1 MKWESRAAMSGSIW
15 SIARKELSTWFSS
28 PAAFIFLGA
37 FSAVCLFLFFWVEQF
52 FARNIVDARPL
63 FEWMPVLLIF
73 LSAAL
78 TMKMWSEERRMETL
92 EFLFTMPV
100 KTLHLVLGKFLA
112 CLGLVA
118 VALALT
124 LGIPL
129 TVSFMGPL
137 DWGPVLGAYTASLLL
152 AAAYCSIGLYVSS
165 RNENQIASLILT
177 TLIGFAF
184 YLVGA
189 QTLSGLVG
197 VRWAEYLGLAA
208 TGVRFESITRGI
220 LDLRD
225 VYYYVSIVGVFV
237 TLNVFSLERLRW
249 SREGQRPRHR
259 AWQAVTALV
268 ALNFLLANVWLHRGV
283 TARADLTE
291 GRDYS
296 ISEATRDIIAQLQ
309 EPLLIRGYFSARTHP
324 LLAPLAPRIRDTIRE
339 IESISGG
346 RVRAEFVDPREDPD
360 IEEEANQRYDIRPIP
375 LRTEDRYQ
383 TSLVNSYFD
392 VLVQYGDKHEVLR
405 FSDLIEVRGGRTR
418 TEVRLR
424 NLEYDLARTVKKVLY
439 GFQDIESLFAGIE
452 RAVEFEGFIS
462 SEEKLPRSMAVFR
475 TELVGALD
483 ALRRE
488 SGGKFRY
495 GIVDPEAE
503 GGDVAK
509 QVADR
514 YGFRPMAAG
523 PFDPKRFYFYMVLK
537 NDGAT
542 VQAPLPREL
551 NGEAARRSLE
561 SALRRF
567 APGFIK
573 TVGFHEPPPQ
583 PLPQGR
589 APQAGQFRFLQ
600 QKLRE
605 NYNLV
610 EVDLK
615 SGLAPENVDLL
626 LLAAPEGLEPKQRFA
641 VDQFLMKGGSVVL
654 LSSPYRVTRT
664 QDGLSASRHT
674 SGLEPLLEHYG
685 ATLRKT
691 LVLDPQNEPFP
702 VQVNRRAGGFTVREL
717 QFVPYPYFV
726 DVRGRGL
733 NRDNPITARLPQLTM
748 SWASPLSLPD
758 EEDGV
763 TRVVPLLASSDA
775 SWTSSSPKVHPD
787 FEVHPKLGFEREGQ
801 PEGHV
806 LAAVVEGVFRSYYA
820 DKESPLLAGDD
831 GEAESPPE
839 SGEAEG
845 AADGE
850 DAPVVTGMIE
860 KSPESAR
867 IILVGSNE
875 AFTDQTLQL
884 SRAAANDRFV
894 NSLQFLENAVDWA
907 LEDRALLSI
916 RSRAHFARTLAPM
929 TREQKAFWE
938 YLNYGLVLLG
948 LLLIYGAHRYHLRGL
963 RDRYEGMLAA

>member
-1 MKWESRAAMSGSIW
+1 MSSSVW
-15 SIARKELSTWFSS
+15 SIARKELSTYFSS

-78 TMKMWSEERRMETL
+78 TMRMWSEERRMETL

-118 VALALT
+118 AALALT
-124 LGIPL
+124 VGVPV
-129 TVSFMGPL
+129 TVSFMGDL

-165 RNENQIASLILT
+165 RNESQIASLILT
-177 TLIGFAF
+177 TLAGFAF
-184 YLVGA
+184 YLVGSH
-189 QTLSGLVG
+189 TLSGLVG

-208 TGVRFESITRGI
+208 TGVRFESITRGV

-225 VYYYVSIVGVFV
+225 VYYYLSIVGAFV

-259 AWQAVTALV
+259 AWRAVTALV
-268 ALNFLLANVWLHRGV
+268 VLNFVLANFWLHRGV
-283 TARADLTE
+283 AARADLTE

-296 ISEATRDIIAQLQ
+296 ISEATRDLIAQLQ

-339 IESISGG
+339 IETVSGG
-346 RVRAEFVDPREDPD
+346 RVRAEFMDPREDPGV
-360 IEEEANQRYDIRPIP
+360 EEEANQRYDIRPIP

-392 VLVQYGDKHEVLR
+392 LLIQYGDKHEVLR
-405 FSDLIEVRGGRTR
+405 FPDLIEVKGGRSG

-424 NLEYDLARTVKKVLY
+424 NLEYDLARSIKRVLY
-439 GFQDIESLFAGIE
+439 GFQDIGALFAGIE

-462 SEEKLPRSMAVFR
+462 SDEKLPRSMAAFR
-475 TELVGALD
+475 TELANSLD
-483 ALRRE
+483 ALREE

-495 GIVDPEAE
+495 AIVDPEA
-503 GGDVAK
+503 GGGEVAR
-509 QVADR
+509 QLADR

-523 PFDPKRFYFYMVLK
+523 PFDPKRFYFYMVMK
-537 NDGAT
+537 SNGST
-542 VQAPLPREL
+542 VQVPLPGKL
-551 NGEAARRSLE
+551 TGEAARRSLE
-561 SALRRF
+561 AALRRF

-573 TVGFHEPPPQ
+573 TIGFHGPTPQPPQ
-583 PLPQGR
+583 RG
-589 APQAGQFRFLQ
+589 APQPRQFRFLE

-605 NYNLV
+605 NYHLA

-615 SGLAPENVDLL
+615 SGLAPEDVDLL

-654 LSSPYRVTRT
+654 LTSPYTVTRT
-664 QDGLSASRHT
+664 QAGLAAARHT

-685 ATLRKT
+685 AALRKT

-702 VQVNRRAGGFTVREL
+702 VHVNRRAGAFTVREL

-726 DVRGRGL
+726 DVRGQGL
-733 NRDNPITARLPQLTM
+733 NRDNPITARLPQLTL
-748 SWASPLSLPD
+748 SWASPLSLP
-758 EEDGV
+758 EEEAGAI
-763 TRVVPLLASSDA
+763 RVIPLLSSSGA
-775 SWTSSSPKVHPD
+775 SWTSNSLKVHPD
-787 FEVHPKLGFEREGQ
+787 FKLHPKLGFEREGQ

-820 DKESPLLAGDD
+820 DKESPLLARDD
-831 GEAESPPE
+831 GEGEEPPAEK
-839 SGEAEG
+839 EAEG
-845 AADGE
+845 AAAAGE

-894 NSLQFLENAVDWA
+894 NSLQFLENVVDWS

-938 YLNYGLVLLG
+938 YLNYGVVLLG
-948 LLLIYGAHRYHLRGL
+948 LFLIYGAHRYCLRRL
-963 RDRYEGMLAA
+963 QERYEGMLAA

>member
-1 MKWESRAAMSGSIW
+1 MSSSVW
-15 SIARKELSTWFSS
+15 SIARKELSTYFSS

-63 FEWMPVLLIF
+63 FEWMPILLVF

-78 TMKMWSEERRMETL
+78 TMRMWSEERRMETL

-124 LGIPL
+124 AGVPV
-129 TVSFMGPL
+129 TVSFMGDL

-165 RNENQIASLILT
+165 RNESQIASLILT
-177 TLIGFAF
+177 TLAGFAF

-189 QTLSGLVG
+189 HTLSGLVG

-208 TGVRFESITRGI
+208 TGVRFESITRGV

-225 VYYYVSIVGVFV
+225 VYYYLSIVGVFV

-259 AWQAVTALV
+259 AWRAVTALV
-268 ALNFLLANVWLHRGV
+268 ALNFVLANFWLHRV
-283 TARADLTE
+283 VAARADLTE

-296 ISEATRDIIAQLQ
+296 ISEATRDLIAQLQ

-324 LLAPLAPRIRDTIRE
+324 LLAPLAPRIRDTVRE
-339 IESISGG
+339 IETVSGG

-360 IEEEANQRYDIRPIP
+360 VEEEANQRYDIRPIP

-392 VLVQYGDKHEVLR
+392 LLIQYGDKHEVLR
-405 FSDLIEVRGGRTR
+405 FPDLIEVKGGRSG

-424 NLEYDLARTVKKVLY
+424 NLEYDLARSIKRVLY
-439 GFQDIESLFAGIE
+439 GFQDIGALFAGIE

-462 SEEKLPRSMAVFR
+462 SEEKLPGSMAAFR
-475 TELVGALD
+475 TELAGSLD
-483 ALRRE
+483 ALREE

-495 GIVDPEAE
+495 AIVDPEA
-503 GGDVAK
+503 GGGEVAR
-509 QVADR
+509 QLADR

-523 PFDPKRFYFYMVLK
+523 PFDPKRFYFYMVMK
-537 NDGAT
+537 SNGST
-542 VQAPLPREL
+542 VQVPLPGKL
-551 NGEAARRSLE
+551 TGEAARRSIE
-561 SALRRF
+561 AALRRF

-573 TVGFHEPPPQ
+573 TIGFHGPPPQ
-583 PLPQGR
+583 PPRRG
-589 APQAGQFRFLQ
+589 APQARQFRFLE

-605 NYNLV
+605 NYHLV
-610 EVDLK
+610 GADLK
-615 SGLAPENVDLL
+615 SGLAPEDVDLL

-654 LSSPYRVTRT
+654 LTSPYTVRRT
-664 QDGLSASRHT
+664 EAGLAAARHV

-685 ATLRKT
+685 VALRKT

-702 VQVNRRAGGFTVREL
+702 VHVNRRAGAFTVREL

-726 DVRGRGL
+726 DVRGQGL
-733 NRDNPITARLPQLTM
+733 NRDNPITARLPQLTL

-758 EEDGV
+758 EEVGA
-763 TRVVPLLASSDA
+763 TRAVPLLSSSDA
-775 SWTSSSPKVHPD
+775 SWTSGSLKVHPD
-787 FEVHPKLGFEREGQ
+787 FKLHPKLGFEREGQ

-820 DKESPLLAGDD
+820 DKESPLLARDD
-831 GEAESPPE
+831 GEEGEQPPAEQE
-839 SGEAEG
+839 TEG
-845 AADGE
+845 AAPAGE

-860 KSPESAR
+860 RSPESAR

-894 NSLQFLENAVDWA
+894 NSLQFLENVVDWS

-916 RSRAHFARTLAPM
+916 RSRAHFARTLVPM

-938 YLNYGLVLLG
+938 YLNYGVVLLG
-948 LLLIYGAHRYHLRGL
+948 LFLIYGAHRYRLRRL
-963 RDRYEGMLAA
+963 QERYEGMLAA

>member
-1 MKWESRAAMSGSIW
+1 MSSSVW
-15 SIARKELSTWFSS
+15 SIARKELSTYFSS

-78 TMKMWSEERRMETL
+78 TMRMWSEERRMETL

-118 VALALT
+118 AALALT
-124 LGIPL
+124 VGVPV
-129 TVSFMGPL
+129 TVSFMGDL

-165 RNENQIASLILT
+165 RNESQIASLILT
-177 TLIGFAF
+177 TLAGFAF
-184 YLVGA
+184 YLVGSH
-189 QTLSGLVG
+189 TLSGLVG

-208 TGVRFESITRGI
+208 TGVRFESITRGV

-225 VYYYVSIVGVFV
+225 VYYYLSIVGAFV

-249 SREGQRPRHR
+249 SKEGQRPRHR
-259 AWQAVTALV
+259 AWRTVTALV
-268 ALNFLLANVWLHRGV
+268 VLNFVLANFWLHRGV
-283 TARADLTE
+283 AARADLTE

-296 ISEATRDIIAQLQ
+296 ISEATRDLIAQLQ

-324 LLAPLAPRIRDTIRE
+324 LLAPLAPRIRDTVRE
-339 IESISGG
+339 IETVSGG

-360 IEEEANQRYDIRPIP
+360 VEEEANQRYDIRPIP

-392 VLVQYGDKHEVLR
+392 LLIQYGDKHEVLR
-405 FSDLIEVRGGRTR
+405 FPDLIEVKGGRSG

-424 NLEYDLARTVKKVLY
+424 NLEYDLARSIKRVLY
-439 GFQDIESLFAGIE
+439 GFQDIGALFAGIE

-462 SEEKLPRSMAVFR
+462 SDEKLPGSMAAFR
-475 TELVGALD
+475 TELASSLD
-483 ALRRE
+483 ALREE

-495 GIVDPEAE
+495 AIVDPEA
-503 GGDVAK
+503 GGGEVAR
-509 QVADR
+509 QLADR

-523 PFDPKRFYFYMVLK
+523 PFDPKRFYFYMVMK
-537 NDGAT
+537 SNGST
-542 VQAPLPREL
+542 VQVPLPGKL
-551 NGEAARRSLE
+551 TGEAARRSLE
-561 SALRRF
+561 AALRRF

-573 TVGFHEPPPQ
+573 TIGFHGPRPQPPQ
-583 PLPQGR
+583 RG
-589 APQAGQFRFLQ
+589 APQPRQFRFLE

-605 NYNLV
+605 NYHLV

-615 SGLAPENVDLL
+615 SGLAPEDVDLL

-654 LSSPYRVTRT
+654 LSSPYTVTRT
-664 QDGLSASRHT
+664 QAGLAAARHT

-685 ATLRKT
+685 AALRKT

-702 VQVNRRAGGFTVREL
+702 VHVNRRAGGFTVREL

-726 DVRGRGL
+726 DVRGQGL
-733 NRDNPITARLPQLTM
+733 NRDNPITARLPQLTL
-748 SWASPLSLPD
+748 SWASPLSLP
-758 EEDGV
+758 EEEAGA
-763 TRVVPLLASSDA
+763 TRVIPLLSSSGA
-775 SWTSSSPKVHPD
+775 SWTSNSLKVHPD
-787 FEVHPKLGFEREGQ
+787 FKLHPKLGFEREGQ

-820 DKESPLLAGDD
+820 DKESPLLARDD
-831 GEAESPPE
+831 GEGEQPPAEKE
-839 SGEAEG
+839 TEG
-845 AADGE
+845 AAAAGE

-894 NSLQFLENAVDWA
+894 NSLQFLENVVDWS

-938 YLNYGLVLLG
+938 YLNYGVVLLG
-948 LLLIYGAHRYHLRGL
+948 LFLIYGAHRYCLRRL
-963 RDRYEGMLAA
+963 QERYEGMLAA

>member
-1 MKWESRAAMSGSIW
+1 MSSSVW
-15 SIARKELSTWFSS
+15 SIARKELSTYFSS

-37 FSAVCLFLFFWVEQF
+37 FSAVCLFIFFWVEQF

-78 TMKMWSEERRMETL
+78 TMRMWSEERRMETL

-118 VALALT
+118 AALALT
-124 LGIPL
+124 VGVPV
-129 TVSFMGPL
+129 TVSFMGDL

-165 RNENQIASLILT
+165 RNESQIASLILT
-177 TLIGFAF
+177 TLVGFAF
-184 YLVGA
+184 YLVGSH
-189 QTLSGLVG
+189 TLSGLVG

-208 TGVRFESITRGI
+208 TGVRFESITRGV

-225 VYYYVSIVGVFV
+225 VYYYLSIVGAFV

-259 AWQAVTALV
+259 AWRAVTALV
-268 ALNFLLANVWLHRGV
+268 VLNFVLANFWLHRGV
-283 TARADLTE
+283 AARADLTE

-296 ISEATRDIIAQLQ
+296 ISEATRDLIAQLQ

-324 LLAPLAPRIRDTIRE
+324 LLAPLAPRIRDTVRE
-339 IESISGG
+339 IETVSGG

-360 IEEEANQRYDIRPIP
+360 VEEEANQRYDIRPIP

-392 VLVQYGDKHEVLR
+392 LLVQYGDKHEVLR
-405 FSDLIEVRGGRTR
+405 FPDLIEVKGGRSG

-424 NLEYDLARTVKKVLY
+424 NLEYDLARSIKRVLY
-439 GFQDIESLFAGIE
+439 GFQDIGALFAGIE

-462 SEEKLPRSMAVFR
+462 SDEKLPRSMAAFR
-475 TELVGALD
+475 TELASSLD
-483 ALRRE
+483 ALREE

-495 GIVDPEAE
+495 AIVDPEAE
-503 GGDVAK
+503 GGEVAR
-509 QVADR
+509 QLADR

-523 PFDPKRFYFYMVLK
+523 PFDPKRFYFYMVMK
-537 NDGAT
+537 SNGST
-542 VQAPLPREL
+542 VQVPLPGKL
-551 NGEAARRSLE
+551 TGEAARRSLE
-561 SALRRF
+561 AALRRF

-573 TVGFHEPPPQ
+573 TIGFHGPTPQPPQ
-583 PLPQGR
+583 RG
-589 APQAGQFRFLQ
+589 APQPRQFRFLE

-605 NYNLV
+605 NYHLV

-615 SGLAPENVDLL
+615 SGLAPEDVDLL

-654 LSSPYRVTRT
+654 LSSPYTVTRT
-664 QDGLSASRHT
+664 QAGLAAARHT

-685 ATLRKT
+685 AALRKT

-702 VQVNRRAGGFTVREL
+702 VHVNRRAGAFTVREL

-726 DVRGRGL
+726 DVRGQGL
-733 NRDNPITARLPQLTM
+733 NRDNPITARLPQLTL
-748 SWASPLSLPD
+748 SWASPLSLP
-758 EEDGV
+758 EEGAGAI
-763 TRVVPLLASSDA
+763 RVIPLLSSSGA
-775 SWTSSSPKVHPD
+775 SWTSNSLKVHPD
-787 FEVHPKLGFEREGQ
+787 FKLHPKLGFEREGQ

-820 DKESPLLAGDD
+820 DKESPLLARDD
-831 GEAESPPE
+831 GEGEPPPAEQ
-839 SGEAEG
+839 EAEG
-845 AADGE
+845 AAPAGE

-894 NSLQFLENAVDWA
+894 NSLQFLENVVDWS

-938 YLNYGLVLLG
+938 YLNYGVVLLG
-948 LLLIYGAHRYHLRGL
+948 LFLIYGAHRYCLRRL
-963 RDRYEGMLAA
+963 QERYEGMLAA

>member
-1 MKWESRAAMSGSIW
+1 MSSSVW
-15 SIARKELSTWFSS
+15 SIARKELSTYFSS

-78 TMKMWSEERRMETL
+78 TMRMWSEERRMETL

-118 VALALT
+118 AALALT
-124 LGIPL
+124 VGVPV
-129 TVSFMGPL
+129 TVSFMGDL

-165 RNENQIASLILT
+165 RNESQIASLILT
-177 TLIGFAF
+177 TLAGFAF
-184 YLVGA
+184 YLVGSH
-189 QTLSGLVG
+189 TLSGLVG

-208 TGVRFESITRGI
+208 TGVRFESITRGV

-225 VYYYVSIVGVFV
+225 VYYYLSIVGAFV

-259 AWQAVTALV
+259 AWRAVTALV
-268 ALNFLLANVWLHRGV
+268 VLNFVLANFWLHRGV
-283 TARADLTE
+283 AARADLTE

-296 ISEATRDIIAQLQ
+296 ISEATRDLIAQLQ

-324 LLAPLAPRIRDTIRE
+324 LLAPLAPRIRDTVRE
-339 IESISGG
+339 IETVSGG
-346 RVRAEFVDPREDPD
+346 RVRAEFVDPREDPGV
-360 IEEEANQRYDIRPIP
+360 EEEANQRYDIRPIP

-392 VLVQYGDKHEVLR
+392 LLIQYGDKHEVLR
-405 FSDLIEVRGGRTR
+405 FPDLIEVKGGRSG

-424 NLEYDLARTVKKVLY
+424 NLEYDLARSIKRVLY
-439 GFQDIESLFAGIE
+439 GFQDIGALFAGIE

-462 SEEKLPRSMAVFR
+462 SDEKLPGSMAAFR
-475 TELVGALD
+475 TELASSLD
-483 ALRRE
+483 ALREE

-495 GIVDPEAE
+495 AIVDPEA
-503 GGDVAK
+503 GGGEVAR
-509 QVADR
+509 QLADR

-523 PFDPKRFYFYMVLK
+523 PFDPKRFYFYMVMK
-537 NDGAT
+537 SNGST
-542 VQAPLPREL
+542 VQVPLPGKL
-551 NGEAARRSLE
+551 TGEAARRSLE
-561 SALRRF
+561 AALRRF

-573 TVGFHEPPPQ
+573 TIGFHGPRPQPPQ
-583 PLPQGR
+583 RG
-589 APQAGQFRFLQ
+589 APQPRQFRFLE

-605 NYNLV
+605 NYHLV

-615 SGLAPENVDLL
+615 SGLAPEDVDLL
-626 LLAAPEGLEPKQRFA
+626 LLAAPEGLDPKQRFA

-654 LSSPYRVTRT
+654 LTSPYTVTRT
-664 QDGLSASRHT
+664 QAGLAAARHT

-685 ATLRKT
+685 AALRKT

-702 VQVNRRAGGFTVREL
+702 VHVNRRAGAFTVREL

-726 DVRGRGL
+726 DVRGQGL
-733 NRDNPITARLPQLTM
+733 NRDNPITARLPQLTL
-748 SWASPLSLPD
+748 SWASPLSLP
-758 EEDGV
+758 EEEAGA
-763 TRVVPLLASSDA
+763 TRVIPLLSSSGA
-775 SWTSSSPKVHPD
+775 SWTSGSLKVHPD
-787 FEVHPKLGFEREGQ
+787 FKLHPKLGFEREGQ

-820 DKESPLLAGDD
+820 DKESPLLAKDD
-831 GEAESPPE
+831 GEGEQPPAEK
-839 SGEAEG
+839 EAEG
-845 AADGE
+845 AAVAGE

-894 NSLQFLENAVDWA
+894 NSLQFLENVVDWS

-938 YLNYGLVLLG
+938 YLNYGVVLLG
-948 LLLIYGAHRYHLRGL
+948 LFLIYGAHRYCLRRL
-963 RDRYEGMLAA
+963 QERYEGMLAA

>member
-1 MKWESRAAMSGSIW
+1 MSGSIW

-296 ISEATRDIIAQLQ
+296 ISEATRDIISQLQ

-405 FSDLIEVRGGRTR
+405 FPDLIEVRGGRTR

-462 SEEKLPRSMAVFR
+462 SEEKLPGSMAAFR
-475 TELVGALD
+475 TELVGSLD
-483 ALRRE
+483 ALRQE

-495 GIVDPEAE
+495 AIVDPEAE

-509 QVADR
+509 QLADR

-542 VQAPLPREL
+542 VQVPLPRDL
-551 NGEAARRSLE
+551 TGEAARRSLE
-561 SALRRF
+561 AALRRF

-626 LLAAPEGLEPKQRFA
+626 LLAAPEGLEAKQQFA

-664 QDGLSASRHT
+664 EAGLSASRHT

-685 ATLRKT
+685 VTLRKT

-702 VQVNRRAGGFTVREL
+702 VHVNRRAGGFTVREL

-726 DVRGRGL
+726 DVRGQGL

-748 SWASPLSLPD
+748 SWASPLSLPED
-758 EEDGV
+758 EEEAGA

-787 FEVHPKLGFEREGQ
+787 FKVHPKLGFEREGQ

-831 GEAESPPE
+831 GEAESGEAESPPE
-839 SGEAEG
+839 GGEAEG
-845 AADGE
+845 AADGG
-850 DAPVVTGMIE
+850 DDPVVTGMIE

-916 RSRAHFARTLAPM
+916 RSRAHFARTLVPM

-948 LLLIYGAHRYHLRGL
+948 LLLIYVAHRYHLRGL

>member
-1 MKWESRAAMSGSIW
+1 MSGSIW

-249 SREGQRPRHR
+249 SREGQRPSHR

-296 ISEATRDIIAQLQ
+296 ISEATRDIISQLQ

-405 FSDLIEVRGGRTR
+405 FPDLIEVRGGRTR

-462 SEEKLPRSMAVFR
+462 SEEKLPGSMAAFR
-475 TELVGALD
+475 TELVGSLD
-483 ALRRE
+483 ALRQE

-495 GIVDPEAE
+495 AIVDPEAE

-509 QVADR
+509 QLADR

-542 VQAPLPREL
+542 VQVPLPRDL
-551 NGEAARRSLE
+551 TGEAARRSLE
-561 SALRRF
+561 AALRRF

-626 LLAAPEGLEPKQRFA
+626 LLAAPEGLEPKQQFA

-664 QDGLSASRHT
+664 EAGLSASRHT

-685 ATLRKT
+685 VTLRKT

-702 VQVNRRAGGFTVREL
+702 VHVNRRAGGFTVREL

-726 DVRGRGL
+726 DVRGPGL

-748 SWASPLSLPD
+748 SWASPLSLPED
-758 EEDGV
+758 EEEAGA

-787 FEVHPKLGFEREGQ
+787 FKVHPKLGFEREGQ

-820 DKESPLLAGDD
+820 DKESPLLAGEDGEAES

-839 SGEAEG
+839 GGEAEG
-845 AADGE
+845 AADGG
-850 DAPVVTGMIE
+850 DDPVVTGMIE

-916 RSRAHFARTLAPM
+916 RSRAHFARTLVPM

-948 LLLIYGAHRYHLRGL
+948 LLLIYVAHRYHLRGL

>member
-1 MKWESRAAMSGSIW
+1 MSGSVL
-15 SIARKELSTWFSS
+15 SIARKELSTYFSS
-28 PAAFIFLGA
+28 PAGFIFLGT

-63 FEWMPVLLIF
+63 FEWMPVLLVF

-100 KTLHLVLGKFLA
+100 RTLHLVLGKFLA

-124 LGIPL
+124 VGIPV
-129 TVSFMGPL
+129 TVSFMGDL

-165 RNENQIASLILT
+165 RNESQIASLILT

-189 QTLSGLVG
+189 HTLSGLVG

-259 AWQAVTALV
+259 AWRTVTALV
-268 ALNFLLANVWLHRGV
+268 AVNFVLANFWLHRGV
-283 TARADLTE
+283 TVRADLTE

-296 ISEATRDIIAQLQ
+296 ISGATRDLIAQLQ

-324 LLAPLAPRIRDTIRE
+324 LLAPLAPRIRDTVRE

-360 IEEEANQRYDIRPIP
+360 MEEEANQRYGIRPIP

-392 VLVQYGDKHEVLR
+392 LLIQYGDKHEVLR
-405 FSDLIEVRGGRTR
+405 FPDLIEVKGGRSG

-424 NLEYDLARTVKKVLY
+424 NLEYDLARSIKRVLY
-439 GFQDIESLFAGIE
+439 GFQDIGSLFAGIE

-462 SEEKLPRSMAVFR
+462 SEEKLPKSMAAFR
-475 TELVGALD
+475 TELVGSLD
-483 ALRRE
+483 ALREE

-495 GIVDPEAE
+495 AIVDPEAE
-503 GGDVAK
+503 GGEVAK
-509 QVADR
+509 QLADR

-523 PFDPKRFYFYMVLK
+523 PFDPKRFYFYMVMK
-537 NDGAT
+537 NNGAT
-542 VQAPLPREL
+542 VQVPLPGEL
-551 NGEAARRSLE
+551 SREAATRSLE
-561 SALRRF
+561 AALRRF

-573 TVGFHEPPPQ
+573 TVGFHGPAPPQ
-583 PLPQGR
+583 PTQGR
-589 APQAGQFRFLQ
+589 APQQARQFRFLQ
-600 QKLRE
+600 QTLRE
-605 NYNLV
+605 NYRVVGVGL
-610 EVDLK
+610 E
-615 SGLAPENVDLL
+615 SGLVPEDVDLL

-654 LSSPYRVTRT
+654 LSSPYTVTRT
-664 QDGLSASRHT
+664 QAGLTAARHA

-685 ATLRKT
+685 VTLRKT

-702 VQVNRRAGGFTVREL
+702 VHVNRRAGAFTVREL

-733 NRDNPITARLPQLTM
+733 NRDNPITARLPQLTL
-748 SWASPLSLPD
+748 SWASPLSLP
-758 EEDGV
+758 EEEAGA
-763 TRVVPLLASSDA
+763 TRVVPLLSSSDA
-775 SWTSSSPKVHPD
+775 SWTSNSLKVHPD
-787 FEVHPKLGFEREGQ
+787 FKVHPKLGFEREGQ

-820 DKESPLLAGDD
+820 DKESPLLARED
-831 GEAESPPE
+831 GEGEPPPA
-839 SGEAEG
+839 GKEAEG
-845 AADGE
+845 AAAAGE
-850 DAPVVTGMIE
+850 EAPVVTGMIE
-860 KSPESAR
+860 RSPESAR

-894 NSLQFLENAVDWA
+894 NSLQFVENVVDWS

-948 LLLIYGAHRYHLRGL
+948 LLLIYGAHRYHLRRL
-963 RDRYEGMLAA
+963 QERYEGMLAA

>member
-1 MKWESRAAMSGSIW
+1 MSSSVW
-15 SIARKELSTWFSS
+15 SIARKELSTYFSS

-78 TMKMWSEERRMETL
+78 TMRMWSEERRMETL

-118 VALALT
+118 AALALT
-124 LGIPL
+124 VGVPV
-129 TVSFMGPL
+129 TVSFMGDL

-165 RNENQIASLILT
+165 RNESQIASLILT
-177 TLIGFAF
+177 TLAGFAF
-184 YLVGA
+184 YLVGSH
-189 QTLSGLVG
+189 TLSGLVG

-208 TGVRFESITRGI
+208 TGVRFESITRGV

-225 VYYYVSIVGVFV
+225 VYYYLSIVGAFV

-259 AWQAVTALV
+259 AWRAVTALV
-268 ALNFLLANVWLHRGV
+268 VLNFVLANFWLHRGV
-283 TARADLTE
+283 AARADLTE

-296 ISEATRDIIAQLQ
+296 ISEATRDLIAQLQ

-324 LLAPLAPRIRDTIRE
+324 LLAPLAPRIRDTVRE
-339 IESISGG
+339 IETVSGG
-346 RVRAEFVDPREDPD
+346 RVRAEFVDPREDPGV
-360 IEEEANQRYDIRPIP
+360 EEEANQRYDIRPIP

-392 VLVQYGDKHEVLR
+392 LLIQYGDKHEVLR
-405 FSDLIEVRGGRTR
+405 FPDLIEVKGGRSG

-424 NLEYDLARTVKKVLY
+424 NLEYDLARSIKRVLY
-439 GFQDIESLFAGIE
+439 GFQDIGALFAGIE

-462 SEEKLPRSMAVFR
+462 SEEKLPRSMAAFR
-475 TELVGALD
+475 TELASSLD
-483 ALRRE
+483 ALREE

-495 GIVDPEAE
+495 AIVDPEA
-503 GGDVAK
+503 GGGEVAR
-509 QVADR
+509 QLADR

-523 PFDPKRFYFYMVLK
+523 PFDPKRFYFYMVMK
-537 NDGAT
+537 SNGST
-542 VQAPLPREL
+542 VQVPLPGKL
-551 NGEAARRSLE
+551 TGEAARRSLE
-561 SALRRF
+561 AALRRF

-573 TVGFHEPPPQ
+573 TIGFHGPTPQPPQ
-583 PLPQGR
+583 RG
-589 APQAGQFRFLQ
+589 APQPRQFRFLE

-605 NYNLV
+605 NYHLV

-615 SGLAPENVDLL
+615 SGLAPEDVDLL

-654 LSSPYRVTRT
+654 LTSPYTVTRT
-664 QDGLSASRHT
+664 QAGLAAARHT

-685 ATLRKT
+685 AALRKT

-702 VQVNRRAGGFTVREL
+702 VHVNRRAGAFTVREL

-726 DVRGRGL
+726 DVRGQGL
-733 NRDNPITARLPQLTM
+733 NRDNPITARLPQLTL
-748 SWASPLSLPD
+748 SWASPLSLP
-758 EEDGV
+758 EEEAGAI
-763 TRVVPLLASSDA
+763 RVVPLLSSSGA
-775 SWTSSSPKVHPD
+775 SWTSNSLKVHPD
-787 FEVHPKLGFEREGQ
+787 FKLHPKLGFEREGQ

-820 DKESPLLAGDD
+820 DKESPLLAKDD
-831 GEAESPPE
+831 GEGEPPPE
-839 SGEAEG
+839 KETEG
-845 AADGE
+845 AAPAGE

-894 NSLQFLENAVDWA
+894 NSLQFLENVVDWS

-938 YLNYGLVLLG
+938 YLNYGVVLLG
-948 LLLIYGAHRYHLRGL
+948 LFLIYGAHRYCLRRL
-963 RDRYEGMLAA
+963 QERYEGMLAA

>member
-1 MKWESRAAMSGSIW
+1 MSSSVW
-15 SIARKELSTWFSS
+15 SIARKELSTYFSS

-78 TMKMWSEERRMETL
+78 TMRMWSEERRMETL

-118 VALALT
+118 AALALT
-124 LGIPL
+124 VGVPVTI
-129 TVSFMGPL
+129 SFMGDL

-165 RNENQIASLILT
+165 RNESQIASLILT
-177 TLIGFAF
+177 TLAGFAF
-184 YLVGA
+184 YLVGSH
-189 QTLSGLVG
+189 TLSGLVG

-208 TGVRFESITRGI
+208 TGVRFESITRGV

-225 VYYYVSIVGVFV
+225 VYYYLSIVGAFV

-259 AWQAVTALV
+259 AWRAVTALV
-268 ALNFLLANVWLHRGV
+268 VLNFVLANFWLHRGV
-283 TARADLTE
+283 AARADLTE

-296 ISEATRDIIAQLQ
+296 ISEATRDLIAQLQ

-339 IESISGG
+339 IETVSGG

-360 IEEEANQRYDIRPIP
+360 MEEEANQRYDIRPIP

-392 VLVQYGDKHEVLR
+392 LLIQYGDKHEVLR
-405 FSDLIEVRGGRTR
+405 FPDLIEVKGGRSG

-424 NLEYDLARTVKKVLY
+424 NLEYDLARSIKRVLY
-439 GFQDIESLFAGIE
+439 GFQDIGALFAGIE

-462 SEEKLPRSMAVFR
+462 SDEKLPGSMAAFR
-475 TELVGALD
+475 TELASSLD
-483 ALRRE
+483 ALREE

-495 GIVDPEAE
+495 AIVDPEA
-503 GGDVAK
+503 GGGEVAR
-509 QVADR
+509 QLADR

-523 PFDPKRFYFYMVLK
+523 PFDPKRFYFYMVMK
-537 NDGAT
+537 SNGST
-542 VQAPLPREL
+542 VQVPLPGKL
-551 NGEAARRSLE
+551 TGEAARRSLE
-561 SALRRF
+561 AALRRF

-573 TVGFHEPPPQ
+573 TIGFHGPRPQPPQ
-583 PLPQGR
+583 RG
-589 APQAGQFRFLQ
+589 APQPRQFRFLE

-605 NYNLV
+605 NYHLV

-615 SGLAPENVDLL
+615 SGLAPEDVDLL

-654 LSSPYRVTRT
+654 LTSPYTVTRT
-664 QDGLSASRHT
+664 QAGLAAARHT

-685 ATLRKT
+685 AALRKT

-702 VQVNRRAGGFTVREL
+702 VHVNRRAGAFTVREL

-726 DVRGRGL
+726 DVRGQGL
-733 NRDNPITARLPQLTM
+733 NRDNPITARLPQLTL
-748 SWASPLSLPD
+748 SWASPLSLP
-758 EEDGV
+758 EEEAGAI
-763 TRVVPLLASSDA
+763 RVVPLLSSSGA
-775 SWTSSSPKVHPD
+775 SWTSNSLKVHPD
-787 FEVHPKLGFEREGQ
+787 FKLHPKLGFEREGQ

-820 DKESPLLAGDD
+820 DKESPLLARDD
-831 GEAESPPE
+831 GEGEPPPAEK
-839 SGEAEG
+839 EAEG
-845 AADGE
+845 AAAAGE

-894 NSLQFLENAVDWA
+894 NSLQFLENVVDWS

-938 YLNYGLVLLG
+938 YLNYGVVLLG
-948 LLLIYGAHRYHLRGL
+948 LFLIYGAHRYCLRRL
-963 RDRYEGMLAA
+963 QERYEGMLAA